1 MNQNQHIDSTPVAL
15 VTGASR
21 GIGKATAVWVARAGF
36 DVALTARTVNPGEER
51 EHSST
56 LRKSNTTPLPGS
68 LTETAA
74 LVRGE
79 GREALV
85 VPADLADFESLH
97 ACVDQILGEWARVD
111 VLVNNARYIGPGHM
125 DRFLDTPIELLD
137 LHLRA
142 NVTAQLVLTKRV
154 LPGMIERGRGTI
166 VNIGSAAGY
175 GDPTKAAG
183 DGGWGMGYGI
193 SKGAF
198 QRIAGFLDVELRDAG
213 VRAFTVQPGSIATE
227 RIGADMAEFG
237 IANTGAPP
245 DVVGAV
251 VAWLA
256 TSDDAD
262 ALRGT
267 NIEAQFCCHERRLL
281 PGWRGPHNNHNP
293 IRYDESGAIL
303 RALEAAL
310 PD

>member
-1 MNQNQHIDSTPVAL
+1 MNEQAVAL

-21 GIGKATAVWVARAGF
+21 GIGKATAIWLAKAGL
-36 DVALTARTVNPGEER
+36 DVAVTARTVNPGEER

-56 LRKSNTTPLPGS
+56 LRKSNTKPLPGS
-68 LTETAA
+68 LNETAE
-74 LVRGE
+74 LVRAE
-79 GREALV
+79 GRRALV
-85 VPADLADFESLH
+85 VPADLIDSASLL
-97 ACVDQILGEWARVD
+97 ACVDRVEAEWGRVD

-125 DRFLDTPIELLD
+125 DRFVDTPIDLLD

-142 NVTAQLVLTKRV
+142 NVTAQLLLTKRV
-154 LPGMIERGRGTI
+154 LPGMIERGGGTI

-198 QRIAGFLDVELRDAG
+198 QRVAGFLDVELRDAG
-213 VRAFTVQPGSIATE
+213 IRAFTVQPGSIATE

-256 TSDDAD
+256 TAADAD

-267 NIEAQFCCHERRLL
+267 NIEAQFCCHEQGLL
-281 PGWRGPHNNHNP
+281 PGWPGPHHNHNP

-303 RALEAAL
+303 KQLEAAL
-310 PD
+310 ERDA